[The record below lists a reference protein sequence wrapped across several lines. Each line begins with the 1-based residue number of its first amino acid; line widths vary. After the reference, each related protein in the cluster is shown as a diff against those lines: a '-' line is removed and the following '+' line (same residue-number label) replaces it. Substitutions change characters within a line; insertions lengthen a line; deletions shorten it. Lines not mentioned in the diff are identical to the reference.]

1 MKGEELKLE
10 DVETPH
16 TLGGISGTLKSI
28 NLADLEVTDLCH
40 QAKQTREPSCC
51 QQHQTNLIY

>member
-16 TLGGISGTLKSI
+16 TLGGMSDTLRCM
-28 NLADLEVTDLCH
+28 NLYDLARGEQKPL
-40 QAKQTREPSCC
+40 S
-51 QQHQTNLIY
+51 